1 MGEEPLLVAVLGD
14 VVASRHHPSRSG
26 LREALDGALGV
37 ANSRT
42 APLQPLTPTI
52 GDEFQGLYTNLAA
65 ALEATL
71 LVRLSLVGL
80 VDVRFGVGHGAL
92 TAYHEGRAPFEQD
105 GPAWWAAR
113 AAVERAKAMSRQQ
126 EMPRGVRTVYVDSS
140 LLAIEG
146 SAPVSRRDA
155 AGEDDRRP
163 EGTPGNIAG
172 LVNAFLMCR
181 DELVAPMDARDAETM
196 LHLLEGETLSM
207 IANMQDVTLSAVS
220 QRAIS
225 GGMYALRKA
234 HEELRE
240 TLG

>member
-1 MGEEPLLVAVLGD
+1 MSWRRDVIPAEPTSRMPSTGRS
-14 VVASRHHPSRSG
+14 ASRTPGPRPSS
-26 LREALDGALGV
+26 A
-37 ANSRT
+37 S
-42 APLQPLTPTI
+42 TI
-52 GDEFQGLYTNLAA
+52 GDEFQGLYTDPAD

-71 LVRLSLVGL
+71 LVRLSLVGV

-92 TAYHEGRAPFEQD
+92 TAYHEDRVPFEQD

-126 EMPRGVRTVYVDSS
+126 EMPKGVRTVYVDSS
-140 LLAIEG
+140 LLAKEG
-146 SAPVSRRDA
+146 SAVGGRREVE
-155 AGEDDRRP
+155 GEDDRGP
-163 EGTPGNIAG
+163 EGPSQDVAG

-207 IANMQDVTLSAVS
+207 IANRQNVTPSAVS

-234 HEELRE
+234 QEELRE

>member
-1 MGEEPLLVAVLGD
+1 MLVAVLGD
-14 VVASRHHPSRSG
+14 VVASRRHPSRSD
-26 LREALDGALGV
+26 LKDALEAALGV

-42 APLQPLTPTI
+42 APLQRLTPTI
-52 GDEFQGLYTNLAA
+52 GDEFQGLYTNLAD
-65 ALEATL
+65 ALEVTL
-71 LVRLSLVGL
+71 LVRLSLVGV
-80 VDVRFGVGHGAL
+80 VDVRFGVGSGAL
-92 TAYHEGRAPFEQD
+92 TAYHEDRAPFEQD
-105 GPAWWAAR
+105 GPGWWAAR
-113 AAVERAKAMSRQQ
+113 VAVERAKAMSRQQ
-126 EMPRGVRTVYVDSS
+126 EMPKGVRTVYVDSS
-140 LLAIEG
+140 LLAEEG
-146 SAPVSRRDA
+146 SAAGGRREVTGD
-155 AGEDDRRP
+155 EDRQTTGTRR
-163 EGTPGNIAG
+163 NVAG

-207 IANMQDVTLSAVS
+207 IAKMQNVTLSAVS

>member
-1 MGEEPLLVAVLGD
+1 MDEDPLLVAVLGD
-14 VVASRHHPSRSG
+14 IVASRRHPSPSD
-26 LREALDGALGV
+26 LKDALEGALGV

-42 APLQPLTPTI
+42 APLQRLTLTI
-52 GDEFQGLYTNLAA
+52 GDEFQGLYTKLAD

-71 LVRLSLVGL
+71 LVRLSLAGV
-80 VDVRFGVGHGAL
+80 VDVRFGLGYGAL
-92 TAYHEGRAPFEQD
+92 TAYHEDRAPFEQD

-113 AAVERAKAMSRQQ
+113 AAVEHAKAMSRQQ
-126 EMPRGVRTVYVDSS
+126 EMPKGVRTVYVDSS
-140 LLAIEG
+140 LLAEEG
-146 SAPVSRRDA
+146 PA
-155 AGEDDRRP
+155 ASGRHEVAGDEARP
-163 EGTPGNIAG
+163 TTGTPRNVAG

-196 LHLLEGETLSM
+196 LSLLEGETLSM
-207 IANMQDVTLSAVS
+207 IANRQNVTLSAVS

-225 GGMYALRKA
+225 GGMYALRRA

>member
-1 MGEEPLLVAVLGD
+1 MDEDPLLVAVLGD
-14 VVASRHHPSRSG
+14 VVASRRHPSRTD
-26 LREALDGALGV
+26 LKEALEAALGV

-42 APLQPLTPTI
+42 APLQRLTPTI
-52 GDEFQGLYTNLAA
+52 GDEFQGLYTNLAD

-71 LVRLSLVGL
+71 LVRLSLVGA
-80 VDVRFGVGHGAL
+80 VDVRFGVGYGAL
-92 TAYHEGRAPFEQD
+92 TAYHEDRAPFEQD
-105 GPAWWAAR
+105 GPGWWAAR
-113 AAVERAKAMSRQQ
+113 EAVERAKAMSRQQ
-126 EMPRGVRTVYVDSS
+126 EMPKGVRTVYVDSS
-140 LLAIEG
+140 RLAKGG
-146 SAPVSRRDA
+146 SAPGGRREVA
-155 AGEDDRRP
+155 REDDR
-163 EGTPGNIAG
+163 GSGSSGNIGG

-196 LHLLEGETLSM
+196 MHLLEGGTLSM
-207 IANMQDVTLSAVS
+207 IAKMQDVTLSAVS

>member
-1 MGEEPLLVAVLGD
+1 MEDDPLLVAVLGD
-14 VVASRHHPSRSG
+14 VVASRRHPSRSD
-26 LREALDGALGV
+26 LKEALEGALGV

-42 APLQPLTPTI
+42 APLQLLTPTI
-52 GDEFQGLYTNLAA
+52 GDEFQGLYTNLAD

-71 LVRLSLVGL
+71 LVRLSLVGV
-80 VDVRFGVGHGAL
+80 VDVRFGVGYGAL
-92 TAYHEGRAPFEQD
+92 TAYHEDRAPFEQD

-126 EMPRGVRTVYVDSS
+126 EMPKGVRTVYLDSS
-140 LLAIEG
+140 LLSKEG
-146 SAPVSRRDA
+146 SAQVGRREV
-155 AGEDDRRP
+155 AGEDDRPP
-163 EGTPGNIAG
+163 EGDAGGIAG

-196 LHLLEGETLSM
+196 LYLLEGSTLSM

>member
-1 MGEEPLLVAVLGD
+1 MDEEPLVVAVLGD
-14 VVASRHHPSRSG
+14 VVASRRHPSRSD
-26 LREALDGALGV
+26 LKDALDGALGV

-42 APLQPLTPTI
+42 APLQRLTPTI
-52 GDEFQGLYTNLAA
+52 GDEFQGLYTNPAD

-71 LVRLSLVGL
+71 LVRLSLVGV

-92 TAYHEGRAPFEQD
+92 TAYHEDRAPFEQD

-140 LLAIEG
+140 LLAKEG
-146 SAPVSRRDA
+146 SAVGGRRA
-155 AGEDDRRP
+155 VEGEDDRGP
-163 EGTPGNIAG
+163 EGPSQDIAG
-172 LVNAFLMCR
+172 LINAFLMCR

-196 LHLLEGETLSM
+196 LYLLEGETLSV
-207 IANMQDVTLSAVS
+207 IANRQNVTPSAVS